1 MLKLKNS
8 LKAISKIYHIF
19 TFLFK
24 HLFNIQIHLCYS
36 FYVILCTC
44 FCKLFFSEIGDFMK
58 KLEKMAENATKNT
71 QKPTNTSPPKQIG
84 FTETFKRELKEGF
97 KELEQKSKKQ

>member
-1 MLKLKNS
+1 MVLKHILRLLHNNHEV
-8 LKAISKIYHIF
+8 IQKIADSHPVRGAARYVVGLYHRV
-19 TFLFK
+19 
-24 HLFNIQIHLCYS
+24 NAG
-36 FYVILCTC
+36 
-44 FCKLFFSEIGDFMK
+44 EIGDFMK

>member
-1 MLKLKNS
+1 
-8 LKAISKIYHIF
+8 
-19 TFLFK
+19 
-24 HLFNIQIHLCYS
+24 
-36 FYVILCTC
+36 
-44 FCKLFFSEIGDFMK
+44 MK